1 MKWASWIAN
10 PNIKTSIREQKG
22 RGKARAII
30 QESLRAV
37 KNTVLHVDY
46 FGPIRPGKYASGMFA
61 RNSMNSQSV
70 VVNSGDGM
78 GFSLIAMKFADLNEI

>member
-1 MKWASWIAN
+1 M
-10 PNIKTSIREQKG
+10 
-22 RGKARAII
+22 
-30 QESLRAV
+30 
-37 KNTVLHVDY
+37 LHVDY